1 MSDEEMIPLETF
13 CTYYQVERSFIETLE
28 SYGLVSISSREEQR
42 FILMEEVVELEKFS
56 RLYYDLNINVPG
68 IDALKHLLEK
78 LKELQQEMDNLKA
91 RLRIYE

>member
-1 MSDEEMIPLETF
+1 MPEEEMIPLDTF
-13 CTYYQVERSFIETLE
+13 CNYYHVERSFIETLE
-28 SYGLVSISSREEQR
+28 SYGLVSISYKEEQR

-68 IDALKHLLEK
+68 IDALRHLLEK
-78 LKELQQEMDNLKA
+78 LKELQHETENLRA

>member
-13 CTYYQVERSFIETLE
+13 CNYYQVERSFIETLE

-78 LKELQQEMDNLKA
+78 LKELQQERDNLRA

>member
-13 CTYYQVERSFIETLE
+13 CTYYHVESSFIETLE
-28 SYGLVSISSREEQR
+28 SYGLVSISSREQKR
-42 FILMEEVVELEKFS
+42 FILMEEVVQLEKFS

-78 LKELQQEMDNLKA
+78 IKELQQETDNLKA

>member
-78 LKELQQEMDNLKA
+78 IKELQQETDNLRA